1 MHHGKIYSRLPTR
14 SNKYVP
20 ITPNE
25 PVLENHMKNT
35 PFNSVSSMKENRNGY
50 KPCTYIKSHVKDKDL
65 LHPYEAISP
74 NSSTEIVK
82 KYSAIGGERWC

>member
-1 MHHGKIYSRLPTR
+1 
-14 SNKYVP
+14 
-20 ITPNE
+20 
-25 PVLENHMKNT
+25 
-35 PFNSVSSMKENRNGY
+35 MKENRNGY